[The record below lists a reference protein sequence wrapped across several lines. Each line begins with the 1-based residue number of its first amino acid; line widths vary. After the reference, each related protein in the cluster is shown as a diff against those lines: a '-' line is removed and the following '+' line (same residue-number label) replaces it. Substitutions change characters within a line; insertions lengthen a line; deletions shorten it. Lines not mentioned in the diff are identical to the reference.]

1 MSLRLPLALCLV
13 FVGSF
18 LLLEA
23 STPLPS
29 SFLDFS
35 LLCLALASILSGFLL
50 VEPSSQ
56 LFPCLLVGL
65 GFSLLLQREKE
76 NFSEVNEWIFLI
88 LSFLLFFLAIF
99 SYKLLRPRK

>member
-1 MSLRLPLALCLV
+1 MSPRLPLALCLV
-13 FVGSF
+13 FVGPF

-29 SFLDFS
+29 SLLDFS
-35 LLCLALASILSGFLL
+35 LLCLGLASILSGFLL
-50 VEPSSQ
+50 VDPPSQ
-56 LFPCLLVGL
+56 LFPCLLMGL

-76 NFSEVNEWIFLI
+76 SFSETNEWVFLI
-88 LSFLLFFLAIF
+88 LSFLLFLLAIF